1 MSIKAAFTSC
11 LDTLSDLIKYTEA
24 TNYHQ
29 TLAVSTSLWVTQ
41 LNRLQTWASD
51 VGALEPGDTF
61 LDNVLRDPS
70 RLSLYAICDHIPEL
84 LNSIEG
90 MAKEIIEDDI
100 AGVEEKYEGASETL
114 LEVLFG
120 CVMSHINSLE
130 QYARH
135 LPGSKVEWTR
145 SSRVE
150 NAVLAHAQ
158 KDGSVEGDGEV
169 DEISCAGDP

>member
-11 LDTLSDLIKYTEA
+11 LDTFAILIKYTET

-29 TLAVSTSLWVTQ
+29 NLTVPMSSWATQ
-41 LNRLQTWASD
+41 LSRLRTWSTN
-51 VGALEPGDTF
+51 VGALEPGNAS
-61 LDNVLRDPS
+61 LDHVLHEPS
-70 RLSLYAICDHIPEL
+70 RPSLYAIRDHIPEL

-100 AGVEEKYEGASETL
+100 AAVEEKYEGASDKPETL

-120 CVMSHINSLE
+120 CIKSHVDSLE

-135 LPGSKVEWTR
+135 LPGSKTEWKR
-145 SSRVE
+145 SGRVE
-150 NAVLAHAQ
+150 YALAADAQ
-158 KDGSVEGDGEV
+158 ESGSGEGTGRD
-169 DEISCAGDP
+169 